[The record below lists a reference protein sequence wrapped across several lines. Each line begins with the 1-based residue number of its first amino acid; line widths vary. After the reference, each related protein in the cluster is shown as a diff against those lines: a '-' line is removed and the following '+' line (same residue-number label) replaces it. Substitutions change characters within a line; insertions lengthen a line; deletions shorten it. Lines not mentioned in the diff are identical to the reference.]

1 MQHQTQKAITQW
13 LRNYDA
19 QGTSMLNLLLARVKQ
34 YWDTH
39 IDQTLLERVQE
50 IDNLMA
56 QMQAAPAQKQATLA
70 QLKQEATA
78 IQTVLEQLR

>member
-1 MQHQTQKAITQW
+1 
-13 LRNYDA
+13 
-19 QGTSMLNLLLARVKQ
+19 MLNLLLARVKQ